1 MTMAALPIGYAVAIA
16 VVFFASRQIAT
27 NRPRRRSME
36 WKMAK
41 ADQVTRLMAFLLF
54 GYIALTLA
62 GTFAFTF
69 VW

>member
-1 MTMAALPIGYAVAIA
+1 MEKVDQMA
-16 VVFFASRQIAT
+16 
-27 NRPRRRSME
+27 
-36 WKMAK
+36 
-41 ADQVTRLMAFLLF
+41 RLMAFLLF

>member
-1 MTMAALPIGYAVAIA
+1 
-16 VVFFASRQIAT
+16 
-27 NRPRRRSME
+27 
-36 WKMAK
+36 MAK
-41 ADQVTRLMAFLLF
+41 ADHLARLMALLLF

>member
-1 MTMAALPIGYAVAIA
+1 
-16 VVFFASRQIAT
+16 
-27 NRPRRRSME
+27 
-36 WKMAK
+36 MAK
-41 ADQVTRLMAFLLF
+41 ADQLARLMAFLLI